1 LESSNKILQFLGIP
15 FTALLSVLFGL
26 LLISFPM
33 GLYVIFET
41 EIGGDINYE
50 YPLTHLDIF
59 AGTELHQ
66 SFVDVS
72 IGDAFVVLWVFY
84 LVIFVIATLGP
95 KSGFLKTLSPV
106 ISFGKCDT
114 RLNYM
119 IGVTQWFSIL
129 ILISA
134 LINFV
139 QEGFG
144 VEIIPPPTDNDL
156 IQFFYVSLAP
166 LVEEFVFRLILI
178 GIPLFALYASKSS
191 VRHFIGCLWNP
202 ASLNIYNTKKA
213 VFLIVFVGVLFGFA
227 HVAFEDSW
235 SGGKF
240 AQAAASGIILG
251 WVYLRYGFVTSLLIH
266 WATNYFVFSYVGFLS
281 QINSISI
288 QDAFSHSLMS
298 SLEIL
303 FLVSGVFSVC
313 IFLAQRFLST
323 KEKTLNIYS

>member
-1 LESSNKILQFLGIP
+1 
-15 FTALLSVLFGL
+15 
-26 LLISFPM
+26 M

-50 YPLTHLDIF
+50 FPLTHLDLFDGI
-59 AGTELHQ
+59 EQHPSL
-66 SFVDVS
+66 VDVS

-84 LVIFVIATLGP
+84 LGIFVIATLGP
-95 KSGFLKTLSPV
+95 KAGFLKTLSSV
-106 ISFGKCDT
+106 ISFGKYDA
-114 RLNYM
+114 RLSYM
-119 IGVTQWFSIL
+119 MGVTKWFSIL

-134 LINFV
+134 LINFI

-144 VEIIPPPTDNDL
+144 VENIPPQTENDL

-166 LVEEFVFRLILI
+166 LIEEFVFRLILI
-178 GIPLFALYASKSS
+178 GIPLFALYSNTSS
-191 VRHFIGCLWNP
+191 VRHFIRCLWTP
-202 ASLNIYNTKKA
+202 ALLNTFDVKKA
-213 VFLIVFVGVLFGFA
+213 VFLIIFVGVLFGFA
-227 HVAFEDSW
+227 HIAFEDSW

-266 WATNYFVFSYVGFLS
+266 WATNYFVFSFVGFLS

-288 QDAFSHSLMS
+288 HDAFSHSLMS

-303 FLVSGVFSVC
+303 FLVSGVLSICMLF
-313 IFLAQRFLST
+313 AQRFIST
-323 KEKTLNIYS
+323 KEMTL

>member
-1 LESSNKILQFLGIP
+1 
-15 FTALLSVLFGL
+15 
-26 LLISFPM
+26 M

-41 EIGGDINYE
+41 EIGGDINHE

-59 AGTELHQ
+59 SGTEFHQ
-66 SFVDVS
+66 SSADVS
-72 IGDAFVVLWVFY
+72 MGDAFVVLWVFY
-84 LVIFVIATLGP
+84 LAIFVIAMLGP
-95 KSGFLKTLSPV
+95 KSGFLKTLSPI
-106 ISFGKCDT
+106 ISLGKYDPK
-114 RLNYM
+114 LNYM
-119 IGVTQWFSIL
+119 IGVTKWFSIL

-144 VEIIPPPTDNDL
+144 VEIIPPQTDNDL
-156 IQFFYVSLAP
+156 VHFFYVSLAP

-178 GIPLFALYASKSS
+178 GIPLFALYAGKSS

-202 ASLNIYNTKKA
+202 ANLDIYNVKKA
-213 VFLIVFVGVLFGFA
+213 VFLLVFVGILFGFS

-240 AQAAASGIILG
+240 AQATASGIILG

-266 WATNYFVFSYVGFLS
+266 WATNYFVFSYAGFLS

-303 FLVSGVFSVC
+303 FLASGVFSVC
-313 IFLAQRFLST
+313 ILFAQRFFST
-323 KEKTLNIYS
+323 KEKTLKI